1 MILKG
6 IELKPGMILSDDKN
20 NRAIVIPHKSS
31 GIAFVAYDQC
41 CSWSANLDMV
51 LYGELKEIRDI
62 PRGGS
67 LTDGELLWKET
78 KYRINDGVELDEE
91 EFRKEIAAY
100 SGKEVRVRVI

>member
-1 MILKG
+1 MIVKG
-6 IELKPGMILSDDKN
+6 IELKPGMILSDDKGK
-20 NRAIVIPHKSS
+20 RVVVIPHKSS

-51 LYGELKEIRDI
+51 LEGKLREIRDI

-91 EFRKEIAAY
+91 QFQKEIMTY
-100 SGKEVRVRVI
+100 SGREVRVRVI

>member
-1 MILKG
+1 MIVKG
-6 IELKPGMILSDDKN
+6 IELKPGMILTDEKD
-20 NRAIVIPHKSS
+20 NRVVVIPHKSS
-31 GIAFVAYDQC
+31 GIAFVSYDQC

-51 LYGELKEIRDI
+51 LYGNIKEIRDI
-62 PRGGS
+62 PRGSS

>member
-6 IELKPGMILSDDKN
+6 IELKPGMILSDDKGK
-20 NRAIVIPHKSS
+20 RAVVIPHKSS

-41 CSWSANLDMV
+41 RSWSADLNMI
-51 LYGELKEIRDI
+51 LYGKLKEIRDI
-62 PRGGS
+62 PRGSS

-78 KYRINDGVELDEE
+78 KYSINGGAELDEE
-91 EFRKEIAAY
+91 QFQKEIMAY

>member
-1 MILKG
+1 MEIHG
-6 IELKPGMILSDDKN
+6 VELKPGMVLTDDKGN
-20 NRAIVIPHKSS
+20 SVVVIPHKSS
-31 GIAFVAYDQC
+31 GIAFVSYDHC
-41 CSWSANLDMV
+41 HSWSADLNMV
-51 LYGELKEIRDI
+51 LYGKLREIRNF

-100 SGKEVRVRVI
+100 TGKEVRVRVI

>member
-41 CSWSANLDMV
+41 RSWSANLDMV

-62 PRGGS
+62 PRGDS
-67 LTDGELLWKET
+67 LTDGEILWKET

-91 EFRKEIAAY
+91 EFQKEIMTY